1 MTMRNLN
8 KKKISTSSYKEK
20 KIVREKVVWCDG
32 GEDYGHPLVYLN
44 LTKNGKHVCPYCS
57 KTFIFRK

>member
-1 MTMRNLN
+1 MKNLN
-8 KKKISTSSYKEK
+8 KKKFQLVPTKK

-57 KTFIFRK
+57 KTFILKQ